1 MEVIF
6 VALHTDVQERF
17 RKHAT
22 AKLARIEKLES
33 RAIRIDVQVSAER
46 NPRQSGTREQ
56 VELTVVSSGPAIR
69 AEAAAEDRFAA
80 LDIALAKLES
90 RLRRS
95 CDRRKGRHGS
105 HAAVRLSSV
114 PEADLA
120 SDAELPALRLG
131 AGGGLLA
138 GKGAAEAMAR
148 MAAAA
153 DEAEA
158 APPETDPEDLVEID
172 MEGDGPLVV
181 REKFHAATAMSID
194 QALFEMELVGHDF
207 FLFVDAASG
216 LPSVVYRRRGYQYGV
231 IRLVGEQAQVPAA
244 EAGGEPAQGRAQ
256 VNGHAVARPAGP
268 ADGGTAAEPAS
279 PPSRAQAGMTA
290 R

>member
-1 MEVIF
+1 VEVIF

-56 VELTVVSSGPAIR
+56 VELTVVSRGPAIR

-138 GKGAAEAMAR
+138 GKGAAEAMAK

-158 APPETDPEDLVEID
+158 SPPEADPEDLVEID

-231 IRLVGEQAQVPAA
+231 IRLVGEQAEIPAA
-244 EAGGEPAQGRAQ
+244 EAGRQPAAGRAQ
-256 VNGHAVARPAGP
+256 VNGHAVARPAGQ
-268 ADGGTAAEPAS
+268 AGSGTAAPAGS
-279 PPSRAQAGMTA
+279 PSREQAGMTA